1 MEELKTAEAWAYYL
15 SDELQLDPPAQ
26 ETLIYDLRNGNAEDW
41 IEILE
46 DEEIDSFTI
55 GDFCNFFKLN
65 IPTIYTVEL
74 SFNENTLDTAE
85 IDIEADYGIS
95 EEDIENL
102 LYSKYEDKLT
112 DLLILEDID
121 GDTEIDE
128 NGESWYLVNISL
140 NDIPDTITEYVV
152 KGADEDDAIYEA
164 MQEAIKDISLVAY
177 IYKRI

>member
-1 MEELKTAEAWAYYL
+1 MDKLRSAEAWAYYL
-15 SDELQLDPPAQ
+15 ADELQLDPAAQ
-26 ETLIYDLRNGNAEDW
+26 ETLIYDLENGNAEDW

-46 DEEIDSFTI
+46 EEEIDSFTI

-65 IPTIYTVEL
+65 IPTMYTVEL
-74 SFNENTLDTAE
+74 SFNQNTLDTTE
-85 IDIEADYGIS
+85 LDIEANYGAS
-95 EEDIENL
+95 EQDIDNL
-102 LYSKYEDKLT
+102 LHSKYEDNLT

-121 GDTEIDE
+121 SDTEIDE
-128 NGESWYLVNISL
+128 NGESWYSVNISL

-177 IYKRI
+177 VYKRI